1 MSLSKTLVALSGE
14 YLVAAHL
21 CMQGIVASL
30 TLKNYPGIDIFA
42 YNPDTGKNIAIQ
54 VKTTRVH
61 RSSGYWVSDPKKI
74 KSESTPFVFVHLS
87 KKSPPEFF
95 IVGASDLATLI
106 QPEGNRYWYVKI
118 RDLESYK
125 DQWDRLGIF

>member
-21 CMQGIVASL
+21 CMRGIVASL
-30 TLKNYPGIDIFA
+30 TLKNYPGVDIFA
-42 YNPDTGKNIAIQ
+42 YNPDTGKSITVQ

-61 RSSGYWVSDPKKI
+61 RSSGYWISDPSKI
-74 KSESTPFVFVHLS
+74 KSEATPFVFVHLN
-87 KKSPPEFF
+87 KKSPPEFY
-95 IVGASDLATLI
+95 IISASDLATLI
-106 QPEGNRYWYVKI
+106 QPEGKSYWYVKI

-125 DQWDRLGIF
+125 DQWERLGIF